1 MQRSPGPASV
11 VAESAPRVGARV
23 AGCAPASPKARLV
36 AGRYRL
42 RALLGRGG
50 MGRVWL
56 ADDEL
61 LHRPVA
67 LKQDLQSDPTANAA
81 RSAPDRLVVEACAAA
96 NVNHSGA
103 VTIYDVVI
111 DDGQNWIVMEPL
123 FGPTLGEMISVQGH
137 LPVPEVAA
145 IGLRLLTVL
154 DAAHRVG
161 IVHCDVKPANVHVCD
176 DGRVVL
182 TDFGI
187 AHKMLDEADG
197 TTQIFAG
204 SPVYA
209 APEVL
214 RGRDPE
220 PASDLFSL
228 GATLFAAVEGKPPF
242 HGTSLF
248 DAVVAVVNG
257 EPAPFL
263 HAGPLRPVLDGLLAK
278 QPGDRLT
285 ADQTRVALWDI
296 QHEAQLRAG
305 SREREQPPWRF
316 VPRLHDEILGEFA

>member
-1 MQRSPGPASV
+1 
-11 VAESAPRVGARV
+11 
-23 AGCAPASPKARLV
+23 
-36 AGRYRL
+36 
-42 RALLGRGG
+42 
-50 MGRVWL
+50 
-56 ADDEL
+56 
-61 LHRPVA
+61 
-67 LKQDLQSDPTANAA
+67 
-81 RSAPDRLVVEACAAA
+81 VVEACAAA
-96 NVNHSGA
+96 HVNHSGA

-123 FGPTLGEMISVQGH
+123 FGPTLGEMISIQGH

-145 IGLRLLTVL
+145 IGLRLLGVL
-154 DAAHRVG
+154 EAAHRVG

-187 AHKMLDEADG
+187 AHRMLDEAGG

-214 RGRDPE
+214 RGGDPE

-242 HGTSLF
+242 HGTSLL
-248 DAVVAVVNG
+248 DTVVAVVNG
-257 EPAPFL
+257 APAPFL
-263 HAGPLRPVLDGLLAK
+263 HAGPLRPVLEGLLAK

-296 QHEAQLRAG
+296 QHEGQLRAE
-305 SREREQPPWRF
+305 SQEREQPPGRF
-316 VPRLHDEILGEFA
+316 VPRLHDEILRESA